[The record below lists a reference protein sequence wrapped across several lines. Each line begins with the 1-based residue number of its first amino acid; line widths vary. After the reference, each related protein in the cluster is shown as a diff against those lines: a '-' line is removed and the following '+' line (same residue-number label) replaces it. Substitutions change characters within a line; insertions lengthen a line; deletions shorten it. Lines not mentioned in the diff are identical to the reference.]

1 MKLFKTIFLTLV
13 TCFACLILFF
23 FISNSYVLPW
33 EKEEAIET
41 TIKWGGLNE
50 LPKDIKNLKIDK
62 RGSIF
67 TRQFI
72 IEFEVNHLEQI
83 NYWIHKSKRL
93 KDNTPTIDKGKKI
106 FLIYPGE
113 QGANGG
119 KVEIHDKEVK
129 INMSWS

>member
-1 MKLFKTIFLTLV
+1 MKLFKTIFLVLV
-13 TCFACLILFF
+13 TLFTCLILFF
-23 FISNSYVLPW
+23 YISNSYVLPW
-33 EKEEAIET
+33 EKEEVIET
-41 TIKWGGLNE
+41 TLEWGGLNE

-72 IEFEVNHLEQI
+72 IEFEVNHLKQI
-83 NYWIHKSKRL
+83 NDWIHKSKRL
-93 KDNTPTIDKGKKI
+93 KNNTPTIKEDKRI

-119 KVEIHDKEVK
+119 KVEIYGKEVK